1 VFVVTLSHPHIS
13 PHVPGGPVSVCID
26 DQVCCVGVHNLA
38 SSDPVAASMGGKGV
52 TAALMGVLQANR
64 AAGHVV
70 VEALKA
76 AMRLAAGAVGNA
88 TSLREEGFLRYCE
101 EYVDDPNMPPPAKE
115 WAKKA
120 LTLVSRAVSINH
132 LST

>member
-1 VFVVTLSHPHIS
+1 MCCIS
-13 PHVPGGPVSVCID
+13 
-26 DQVCCVGVHNLA
+26 VHNLA
-38 SSDPVAASMGGKGV
+38 SSDPVAVAMGELGV

-88 TSLREEGFLRYCE
+88 QSLRYDGFLRYCE
-101 EYVDDPNMPPPAKE
+101 EYEDDPNLPALAKE